1 MRTLSI
7 NVGSSSLK
15 LDVWDVERGEHSVA
29 EAARG
34 LRLRPGEAPRDHLD
48 ALDGLL
54 ARIDDRRDIARVGHR
69 IVHGGPDYVE
79 AVWVD
84 EAVLAD
90 LDALVPISPVHLPPA
105 LAVLRRARELLPG
118 AGHAAVFDTAFHAGM
133 PARAREYALPARW
146 RAQGVRRYGFHGL
159 ACEDIVTEMGAE
171 LRERAVI
178 LHLGAGCSATAVR
191 QGRSLD
197 TTMGMTPL
205 AGLVMATRSG
215 DVDPGALIHLLR
227 TGESADSLDRALN
240 HESGLLGLS
249 GISGD
254 MQTLLT
260 RLAEPE
266 AALALEVFCYQAAKA
281 VAALA
286 VPLGGLEQ
294 LIFSGGI
301 GEHAA
306 TVRADIAAHLDWLGL
321 ELAPE
326 ANAAHAGRISSDA
339 SRVVAHMVR
348 IDESRAIARRTAGL
362 RRPD

>member
-1 MRTLSI
+1 MRILSI

-15 LDVWDVERGEHSVA
+15 LDVWDVERGEHAFA

-34 LRLRPGEAPRDHLD
+34 LQLHPEAPPRDHLD
-48 ALDGLL
+48 ALSRLLEGIDEPQGL
-54 ARIDDRRDIARVGHR
+54 ARVGHR

-84 EAVLAD
+84 ETVLAD

-105 LAVLRRARELLPG
+105 LAVLRQARELLPG
-118 AGHAAVFDTAFHAGM
+118 AAHAVVFDTAFHADM

-146 RAQGVRRYGFHGL
+146 RSQGVRRYGFHGL
-159 ACEDIVTEMGAE
+159 ACEDIVTELGPD
-171 LRERAVI
+171 LCERAVV

-191 QGRSLD
+191 DGRSLD

-227 TGESADSLDRALN
+227 AGESADSLDRVLN

-249 GISGD
+249 GTSGD

-266 AALALEVFCYQAAKA
+266 AAFALEVFCYQAAKA
-281 VAALA
+281 VASLA
-286 VPLGGLEQ
+286 VPLGGLDQ

-306 TVRADIAAHLDWLGL
+306 PVRADIAAHLHWLGL
-321 ELAPE
+321 DLAHE
-326 ANAAHAGRISSDA
+326 ANAAHAARISSDA
-339 SRVVAHMVR
+339 SRIRAQVVR
-348 IDESRAIARRTAGL
+348 IDESRAIARRTAAL
-362 RRPD
+362 E